1 MFALTIFVVFFIIA
15 LAGVPLMYAL
25 LATTVG
31 MIWAN
36 DLGHPLE
43 TIFLSFISGVEPFI
57 LIAVPLFI
65 FGGELLSRGGV
76 GKRIVEFA
84 RTLFGFLPGG
94 LGVVT
99 VVSCLMFGGISGS
112 AIADTAA
119 IGSLVIPMMVQR
131 GYPPAF
137 TAALLSVAG
146 TLALLMPLSI
156 PFLVYAYISGV
167 SMRQLSMSGVIPA
180 FIMALALIGVCIWYG
195 KKTGCDNGD
204 KRASAAEIWAAFK
217 AAGPALLMP
226 VIIVGGIWSGQ
237 FTPTEAASVAVV
249 YGLLISLFL
258 YKDITW
264 RDLPPIILKAFQTS
278 AVVLLVIG
286 ATGCLAWLIT
296 VEQVAMQLSA
306 MGPKRGARALGISA
320 SPQYL
325 ASAYWYFHRA
335 AAGDAA
341 DDPAVSPH
349 GDGLQ
354 DRPGPP
360 RGRDHGQSRH
370 RPLHAACR
378 RHPLCRGEPREG
390 GHRGSHAPPDPDD
403 GGGCRGP
410 VHHHLCA
417 GADAGYFP
425 AAHGIGDG
433 AGSRVQGTGGEEIT
447 SRRKG
452 REQVPLSMEKGFP
465 VREALF
471 ALSTQGCQ
479 P

>member
-1 MFALTIFVVFFIIA
+1 MFALIIFVVFFVIA
-15 LAGVPLMYAL
+15 LAGVPLMYSL

-31 MIWAN
+31 MIWVN

-99 VVSCLMFGGISGS
+99 VVSCLMFGGISGA

-137 TAALLSVAG
+137 AAALLSVAG

-156 PFLVYAYISGV
+156 PFLVYAFISGV

-180 FIMALALIGVCIWYG
+180 FIMAIALILVCIWYG
-195 KKTGCDNGD
+195 KKTGCDSGD
-204 KRASAAEIWAAFK
+204 QRATAAQIWAAFK
-217 AAGPALLMP
+217 ATGPALLMP

-249 YGLLISLFL
+249 YGLVISLYF
-258 YKDITW
+258 YRDITW
-264 RDLPPIILKAFQTS
+264 RDLPPIILRSFQTS

-296 VEQVAMQLSA
+296 VEQVAMQLSEWVQSVA
-306 MGPKRGARALGISA
+306 HQPWLFLLLLNVCLLLLGIFIEPLPAMLLTTPLFLPLALAFKSDLVHLGVVITANLAIALYTPPVGGTLFVAA
-320 SPQYL
+320 SIAKAGIGPVSRHL
-325 ASAYWYFHRA
+325 IPLMA
-335 AAGDAA
+335 AAVVVLLIVTYV
-341 DDPAVSPH
+341 PELTQVVFR
-349 GDGLQ
+349 LI
-354 DRPGPP
+354 
-360 RGRDHGQSRH
+360 
-370 RPLHAACR
+370 
-378 RHPLCRGEPREG
+378 
-390 GHRGSHAPPDPDD
+390 
-403 GGGCRGP
+403 
-410 VHHHLCA
+410 
-417 GADAGYFP
+417 
-425 AAHGIGDG
+425 IG
-433 AGSRVQGTGGEEIT
+433 
-447 SRRKG
+447 
-452 REQVPLSMEKGFP
+452 
-465 VREALF
+465 
-471 ALSTQGCQ
+471 
-479 P
+479 

>member
-94 LGVVT
+94 LGVV
-99 VVSCLMFGGISGS
+99 GISGS

-204 KRASAAEIWAAFK
+204 KRSSAAEIWAAFK

-296 VEQVAMQLSA
+296 VEQVAMQLSQWVQSVAHEPWVFLLLLNISLLLIGIFIEPLPA
-306 MGPKRGARALGISA
+306 MLLTTPLFLPMAMAFNIDLVHLGVVITANLAIALYTPPVGGTLFVAASLAKAGIGAVTRHLI
-320 SPQYL
+320 PMM
-325 ASAYWYFHRA
+325 A
-335 AAGDAA
+335 AA
-341 DDPAVSPH
+341 VVV
-349 GDGLQ
+349 L
-354 DRPGPP
+354 
-360 RGRDHGQSRH
+360 
-370 RPLHAACR
+370 
-378 RHPLCRGEPREG
+378 
-390 GHRGSHAPPDPDD
+390 
-403 GGGCRGP
+403 
-410 VHHHLCA
+410 
-417 GADAGYFP
+417 F
-425 AAHGIGDG
+425 I
-433 AGSRVQGTGGEEIT
+433 IT
-447 SRRKG
+447 YVP
-452 REQVPLSMEKGFP
+452 ELTQVIFRLLMG
-465 VREALF
+465 
-471 ALSTQGCQ
+471 
-479 P
+479 